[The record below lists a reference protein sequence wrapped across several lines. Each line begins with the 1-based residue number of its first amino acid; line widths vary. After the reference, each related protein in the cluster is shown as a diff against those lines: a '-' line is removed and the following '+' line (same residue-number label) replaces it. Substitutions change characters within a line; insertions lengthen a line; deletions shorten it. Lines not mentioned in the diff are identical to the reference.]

1 VIVELIC
8 GDAPEPWAAL
18 GFEVVEGAVRIGDVT
33 VRLDAGG
40 GGLRGWVMSGT
51 GPPALDGIPTEWT
64 DAEPGEPGDRALDH
78 IVLFT
83 GDRDRTVEAL
93 VGAGGDERRRA
104 GPPAV
109 PVAMSFVRFGSVIVE
124 VAENE
129 DPPRLWGLVAVVD
142 DLAALP
148 AALVGEPRAAVQPGR
163 RIVTARPQPGLGT
176 ALAFMTPRVR
186 AHRPSRQIGG
196 RPVA

>member
-1 VIVELIC
+1 VIVELLC

-18 GFEVVEGAVRIGDVT
+18 GFAVDGGAVRVGNVT
-33 VRLDAGG
+33 VRLDGEG
-40 GGLRGWVMSGT
+40 GGLRGWVMHGSG
-51 GPPALDGIPTEWT
+51 PQALDGIPTTWT
-64 DAEPGEPGDRALDH
+64 DAEPGEPGARDLDH

-83 GDRDRTVEAL
+83 GDRDRTVAAL
-93 VGAGGDERRRA
+93 VDAGGDERRRA

-124 VAENE
+124 VAQNE

-148 AALVGEPRAAVQPGR
+148 ADLVGTPRAAVQPGR
-163 RIVTARPQPGLGT
+163 QIVTARPQPGLET
-176 ALAFMTPRVR
+176 ALAFMTPR
-186 AHRPSRQIGG
+186 A
-196 RPVA
+196 